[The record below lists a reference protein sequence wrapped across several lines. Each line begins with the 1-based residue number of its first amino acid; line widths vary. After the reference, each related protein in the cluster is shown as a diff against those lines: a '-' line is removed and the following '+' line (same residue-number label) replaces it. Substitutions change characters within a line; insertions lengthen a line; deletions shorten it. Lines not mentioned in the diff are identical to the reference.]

1 MKPGYAFLALSLFLL
16 VPACARAEGSTSLR
30 DVLRASSVPVPVEW
44 SGVWTTVDTSYD
56 CVTLAFKNTSTQT
69 DTVCVG
75 QEIGDPGTLPFNITC
90 TGSAN
95 STTVHMHCTG
105 SGEIIPGCTV
115 DIDIVTD
122 GTVSGG
128 SYDMVTTSNF
138 TYTGA
143 GCLGI
148 PNQCQ
153 VIHSHGTRI
162 ASAPTAYCA
171 TPTQPSTWG
180 GLKAHYR

>member
-1 MKPGYAFLALSLFLL
+1 MKLRYTFLALCLSLI
-16 VPACARAEGSTSLR
+16 ATGSAQAERSTSFR
-30 DVLRASSVPVPVEW
+30 DVLRSASVPVPAEW
-44 SGVWTTVDTSYD
+44 AGVWTTVDTSYD
-56 CVTLAFKNTSTQT
+56 CVTLAFKNTNTQT

-75 QEIGDPGTLPFNITC
+75 QEVGDPGTLPYNITC

-95 STTVHMHCTG
+95 ATTVHMHCTG
-105 SGEIIPGCTV
+105 SGELIPGCTV

-122 GTVSGG
+122 GTVSGD
-128 SYDMVTTSNF
+128 SYYMVTTSSF

-148 PNQCQ
+148 PDQCL
-153 VIHSHGTRI
+153 VLHSHGTRI
-162 ASAPTAYCA
+162 ASAPPAYCA

>member
-1 MKPGYAFLALSLFLL
+1 MKRGYAFLALCLLLF
-16 VPACARAEGSTSLR
+16 VPGSARADRAPAFR
-30 DVLRASSVPVPVEW
+30 DVLRSASVPVPAEW
-44 SGVWTTVDTSYD
+44 AGVWTTVDTSYD
-56 CVTLAFKNTSTQT
+56 CVTLAFKNTNTST

-75 QEIGDPGTLPFNITC
+75 QEVGDPGTLPFNITC

-128 SYDMVTTSNF
+128 SYSMVTTSNF
-138 TYTGA
+138 TYSGA
-143 GCLGI
+143 SCLGI
-148 PNQCQ
+148 PNSCQ
-153 VIHSHGTRI
+153 VLHSHGTRI
-162 ASAPTAYCA
+162 AAAPAAYCA
-171 TPTQPSTWG
+171 TPAQPSTWG